1 MATSEIRTGPLRYD
15 TGPTVSVGY
24 DRTNPANAIVIDRQ
38 RKLTGIKVVPQG
50 QILLQEPVQAS
61 S

>member
-1 MATSEIRTGPLRYD
+1 MATSEIRTGPLWYD
-15 TGPTVSVGY
+15 TGQTVSVGY